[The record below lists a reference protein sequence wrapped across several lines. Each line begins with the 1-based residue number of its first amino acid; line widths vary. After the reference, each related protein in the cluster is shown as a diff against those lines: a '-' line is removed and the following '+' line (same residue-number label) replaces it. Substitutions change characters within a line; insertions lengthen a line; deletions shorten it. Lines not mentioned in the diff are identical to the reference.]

1 MPHLG
6 KPDLELIEK
15 NQTVKILHS
24 KMILREGKSEQTL
37 KRYLDGI
44 KEITEFLKATNPDE
58 ALKILE
64 NTTDRTG
71 KLDSFIDY
79 LMSQKRSAIDI
90 KSKWYGVKKWIIY
103 NRLNNI
109 DWEFITR
116 PKAVTQIKD
125 RMPTREELRRILDN
139 RVSLRDK
146 SLYLLMAVG
155 GFRVGTALSLQ
166 VKDYEPIEDLGKI
179 TVEGGDGRKLA
190 VGKMYF
196 SFITPECRR
205 ILESY
210 LKTRGTLKPEDPLFA
225 KESHVDGKGFGYGTN
240 ASRQWT
246 ILLKRAGLAEK
257 VPNGKSYTIHAHTLR
272 KFFQTT
278 CKLATCRSDFVDFW
292 MGHTATKSDE
302 YLNDS
307 YFRPE
312 LQSHI
317 KEYRKAVADL
327 SIFEEG
333 INSEKLSNLEKDL
346 KDKDRQIEEQNKRM
360 ENMEKQFQQF
370 VNMIKHGDLHAVPKI
385 DSKVVNQNPE

>member
-6 KPDLELIEK
+6 KPDMALINN
-15 NQTVKILHS
+15 NQTVTTLYN

-44 KEITEFLKATNPDE
+44 QEITVFLNSKTPDE

-64 NTTDRTG
+64 STTDRTG
-71 KLDSFIDY
+71 KLDEFIDY
-79 LMSQKRSAIDI
+79 LMAQKRSAIDI
-90 KSKWYGVKKWIIY
+90 KSKWYGVKKWLIY
-103 NRLNNI
+103 NRINNI
-109 DWEFITR
+109 DWDFITR
-116 PKAVTQIKD
+116 PKAVSQIKD

-166 VKDYEPIEDLGKI
+166 VKDYKPIEELGMI
-179 TVEGGDGRKLA
+179 TVNGAEGRKLA

-205 ILESY
+205 ILEAY
-210 LKTRGTLKPEDPLFA
+210 LATRGTLNPEDPLFA

-257 VPNGKSYTIHAHTLR
+257 VAGGKSYTVHAHTLR

-292 MGHTATKSDE
+292 MGHTATKSDD

-312 LQSHI
+312 MKTHLA
-317 KEYRKAVADL
+317 EYRKAIANL
-327 SIFEEG
+327 TIFEQGSNIALEEKFTTLQKDYLL
-333 INSEKLSNLEKDL
+333 EKLTLDALLRRLNITREGL
-346 KDKDRQIEEQNKRM
+346 DKAIEEETQKH
-360 ENMEKQFQQF
+360 ENE
-370 VNMIKHGDLHAVPKI
+370 
-385 DSKVVNQNPE
+385 PEGYPRED